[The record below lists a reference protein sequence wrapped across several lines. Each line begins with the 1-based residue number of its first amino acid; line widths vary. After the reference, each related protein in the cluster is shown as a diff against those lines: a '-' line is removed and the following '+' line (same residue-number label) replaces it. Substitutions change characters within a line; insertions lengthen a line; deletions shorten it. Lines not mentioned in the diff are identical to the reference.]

1 VLEKFYV
8 YLIANFNNKKIITY
22 VGWTNNLKKRLQ
34 LHNSGKGAKFTRG
47 RKWILIFKK
56 KLLSKKKAMQ
66 FEYKLKKDR
75 KGRKVIINKFIS
87 TTQNCLLLQYSF
99 KCFFN

>member
-1 VLEKFYV
+1 MLEKFFV
-8 YLIANFNNKKIITY
+8 YMIANSSNKKIITY

-56 KLLSKKKAMQ
+56 KCFQKKM
-66 FEYKLKKDR
+66 LCNLN
-75 KGRKVIINKFIS
+75 IN
-87 TTQNCLLLQYSF
+87 
-99 KCFFN
+99 

>member
-1 VLEKFYV
+1 M
-8 YLIANFNNKKIITY
+8 IANLSNKKIITY
-22 VGWTNNLKKRLQ
+22 VGWTNNLKKRLH

-56 KLLSKKKAMQ
+56 KMLSKKNAMQ

-75 KGRKVIINKFIS
+75 KIRKDIITKYIR
-87 TTQNCLLLQYSF
+87 TTSNCLLI
-99 KCFFN
+99 

>member
-1 VLEKFYV
+1 MLEKFYV

-22 VGWTNNLKKRLQ
+22 VGWTNNLKKRIQ

-56 KLLSKKKAMQ
+56 KLFSKKKAMQ

-75 KGRKVIINKFIS
+75 KARKVIINKFIS
-87 TTQNCLLLQYSF
+87 TTQNCL
-99 KCFFN
+99 

>member
-1 VLEKFYV
+1 M
-8 YLIANFNNKKIITY
+8 IANLSNKKIITY

-47 RKWILIFKK
+47 RKWVLIFKK
-56 KLLSKKKAMQ
+56 KMLSKKNAMQ

-75 KGRKVIINKFIS
+75 KNRKDIITKYIH
-87 TTQNCLLLQYSF
+87 TTPNCF
-99 KCFFN
+99 

>member
-1 VLEKFYV
+1 M
-8 YLIANFNNKKIITY
+8 IANFSNKKIITY

-47 RKWILIFKK
+47 RQWILIFKK
-56 KLLSKKKAMQ
+56 KMLSKKNAMQ

-75 KGRKVIINKFIS
+75 KIRKDIITKYIR
-87 TTQNCLLLQYSF
+87 TTSNCF
-99 KCFFN
+99 

>member
-1 VLEKFYV
+1 M
-8 YLIANFNNKKIITY
+8 IANLSNKKIITY

-47 RKWILIFKK
+47 RKWILIFKIK
-56 KLLSKKKAMQ
+56 MLSKKNAMQ

-75 KGRKVIINKFIS
+75 KIRKDIITKYIR
-87 TTQNCLLLQYSF
+87 TTSNCLLI
-99 KCFFN
+99 

>member
-1 VLEKFYV
+1 MLEKFYV

-22 VGWTNNLKKRLQ
+22 VGWTNNLKKRIQ

-75 KGRKVIINKFIS
+75 KGRKDIINKFIS
-87 TTQNCLLLQYSF
+87 TTQNCL
-99 KCFFN
+99 

>member
-1 VLEKFYV
+1 MLEKFYV

-22 VGWTNNLKKRLQ
+22 VGWTNNLKKRIQ

-75 KGRKVIINKFIS
+75 KARKVIINKFIS
-87 TTQNCLLLQYSF
+87 TTQNCL
-99 KCFFN
+99 

>member
-1 VLEKFYV
+1 VLEKFFV
-8 YLIANFNNKKIITY
+8 YMIANFSNKKIITY

-56 KLLSKKKAMQ
+56 KMLSKKNAMR

-75 KGRKVIINKFIS
+75 KIRKDIITKYLR
-87 TTQNCLLLQYSF
+87 TTPNCL
-99 KCFFN
+99 

>member
-1 VLEKFYV
+1 MLEKFYV

-75 KGRKVIINKFIS
+75 KGRKDIINKFIS
-87 TTQNCLLLQYSF
+87 TTQNCL
-99 KCFFN
+99 

>member
-1 VLEKFYV
+1 MLEKFYV

-22 VGWTNNLKKRLQ
+22 VGWTNNLKKRIQ

-75 KGRKVIINKFIS
+75 KTRKDIINKFIS
-87 TTQNCLLLQYSF
+87 TTQNCL
-99 KCFFN
+99 

>member
-1 VLEKFYV
+1 M
-8 YLIANFNNKKIITY
+8 IANFSNKKIITY

-34 LHNSGKGAKFTRG
+34 LHNSSKGAKFTRG

-56 KLLSKKKAMQ
+56 KMLSKKNAMQ

-75 KGRKVIINKFIS
+75 KIRKDIITKYIR
-87 TTQNCLLLQYSF
+87 TTSNCF
-99 KCFFN
+99 

>member
-1 VLEKFYV
+1 VLEKFFV
-8 YLIANFNNKKIITY
+8 YMIANLSNKKIITY

-56 KLLSKKKAMQ
+56 KMLSKKNAMQ
-66 FEYKLKKDR
+66 FEYKLKKNR
-75 KGRKVIINKFIS
+75 KIRKDIITKYIR
-87 TTQNCLLLQYSF
+87 TTSNCF
-99 KCFFN
+99 

>member
-1 VLEKFYV
+1 MLEKFYV

-56 KLLSKKKAMQ
+56 KLVSKKKAMQ

-75 KGRKVIINKFIS
+75 KARKVIINKFIS
-87 TTQNCLLLQYSF
+87 TTQNCL
-99 KCFFN
+99 

>member
-1 VLEKFYV
+1 VLEKFFV
-8 YLIANFNNKKIITY
+8 YMIANSRNRKIITY
-22 VGWTNNLKKRLQ
+22 VGWSNNLKKRLQ

-56 KLLSKKKAMQ
+56 KMLSKKSAMQ

-75 KGRKVIINKFIS
+75 KFRKDIINKFIS
-87 TTQNCLLLQYSF
+87 TTPNCL
-99 KCFFN
+99 C

>member
-1 VLEKFYV
+1 MLEKFYV
-8 YLIANFNNKKIITY
+8 YLIANLNNKKIITY

-56 KLLSKKKAMQ
+56 KLLSKKKAMH

-75 KGRKVIINKFIS
+75 KVRKDIINKFIS
-87 TTQNCLLLQYSF
+87 TTQNCL
-99 KCFFN
+99 

>member
-1 VLEKFYV
+1 VLEKFFV
-8 YLIANFNNKKIITY
+8 YMIANLSNKKIITY

-56 KLLSKKKAMQ
+56 KMLSKKNAMQ

-75 KGRKVIINKFIS
+75 KIRKDIITKYFR
-87 TTQNCLLLQYSF
+87 TTSNCF
-99 KCFFN
+99 

>member
-1 VLEKFYV
+1 VLEKFFV
-8 YLIANFNNKKIITY
+8 YMIANLSNKKIITY

-56 KLLSKKKAMQ
+56 KMLSKKNAMQ
-66 FEYKLKKDR
+66 FEYKLKKYR
-75 KGRKVIINKFIS
+75 KIRKDIITKYIR
-87 TTQNCLLLQYSF
+87 TTSNCF
-99 KCFFN
+99 

>member
-1 VLEKFYV
+1 MLEKFYV

-22 VGWTNNLKKRLQ
+22 VGWTNNLKKRIQ

-56 KLLSKKKAMQ
+56 KLVSKKKAMQ

-75 KGRKVIINKFIS
+75 KARKVIINKFIS
-87 TTQNCLLLQYSF
+87 TTQNCL
-99 KCFFN
+99 

>member
-1 VLEKFYV
+1 MLEKFFV
-8 YLIANFNNKKIITY
+8 YIIANFNNQKITTY

-56 KLLSKKKAMQ
+56 KMLSKKNAMQ

-75 KGRKVIINKFIS
+75 KIRKDIITKYIR
-87 TTQNCLLLQYSF
+87 TTSNCFLI
-99 KCFFN
+99 

>member
-1 VLEKFYV
+1 MQENFFV
-8 YLIANFNNKKIITY
+8 YLILNIKDNKTISY

-56 KLLSKKKAMQ
+56 KMKSKTSAMQ
-66 FEYKLKKDR
+66 FEYKLKKNQKLR
-75 KGRKVIINKFIS
+75 KKLINNFIR
-87 TTQNCLLLQYSF
+87 TTIDC
-99 KCFFN
+99 